1 MASASPPPEPAPG
14 RRILG
19 PPSPVV
25 VAGYRPDV
33 GTINGSAAV
42 SEEQAVN
49 PAQMHG
55 DSDDLVEQPLTGG
68 LDQAGAVVR
77 VGTTVRRPGGPGAL
91 PVRRFLAHLGETG
104 FAGAPRFHGLDDK
117 GREILDYL
125 PGDVAVPPY
134 PDWAA
139 TTDLLL
145 SVAALQRDLH
155 RAAAGFQLPPGMNWP
170 ERTLPAGAQGE
181 LVCHT
186 DLCLEN
192 VVVREGR
199 ACAFIDFD
207 FATPADPLFDIAV
220 AARHWIPLRD
230 PIDIADARAGTDLI
244 DRFARFTAVHH
255 LGPAQRD
262 RVTHLLL
269 GFLDDSLVS
278 IRAKAEAG
286 HPGYA
291 QTWAQGYEPMNRRSR
306 AWLLE
311 CRTALMTAGD
321 S

>member
-1 MASASPPPEPAPG
+1 VGEDPEVDG
-14 RRILG
+14 
-19 PPSPVV
+19 
-25 VAGYRPDV
+25 
-33 GTINGSAAV
+33 V
-42 SEEQAVN
+42 SED
-49 PAQMHG
+49 P
-55 DSDDLVEQPLTGG
+55 VEEALAGG

-77 VGTTVRRPGGPGAL
+77 VANTVRRPGGPGAVA
-91 PVRRFLAHLGETG
+91 VRRFLAHLADAG

-134 PDWAA
+134 PEWAA
-139 TTDLLL
+139 NADLLL
-145 SVAALQRDLH
+145 SVASLQRKLH
-155 RAAAGFQLPPGMNWP
+155 HAAAGFRLPAGMNWP
-170 ERTLPAGAQGE
+170 DRPLPAGAQGE

-199 ACAFIDFD
+199 AAAFIDFD

-230 PIDIADARAGTDLI
+230 PVDIADARAGTDLI
-244 DRFARFTAVHH
+244 DRFGQFTDVHR

-262 RVTHLLL
+262 RVVHLLL
-269 GFLDDSLVS
+269 GFLDDSLLS

-291 QTWAQGYEPMNRRSR
+291 QKWAEGYESMNRRSR
-306 AWLLE
+306 AWLPDRRTEL
-311 CRTALMTAGD
+311 RTAGG